1 MPTMSFVRTYLK
13 RSIVFSI
20 LFVITAIFLSQF
32 VFFATDFFDEF
43 FNWGPQITM
52 VIVSLMISLGYSPFR
67 KRLVSLTD
75 NIFYLKSHD
84 YHESLKEISENNG
97 IIYIAEFKNTPV
109 GMIAGIIEEFT
120 KNDEI
125 EYISSKPA
133 KVLELI
139 VSEKNRGK
147 NIGKLLM
154 DKMEEYFKT
163 KECDIIQV
171 KVFEPNKDAHGF
183 YKKLGY
189 QDRFIDMI
197 KESK

>member
-1 MPTMSFVRTYLK
+1 MSSIKVIEYKGDKKVLVKLIEELQDYLVKVDPLK
-13 RSIVFSI
+13 RRI
-20 LFVITAIFLSQF
+20 
-32 VFFATDFFDEF
+32 
-43 FNWGPQITM
+43 
-52 VIVSLMISLGYSPFR
+52 
-67 KRLVSLTD
+67 RLPEYGEIYID
-75 NIFYLKSHD
+75 NL
-84 YHESLKEISENNG
+84 LKEISENNG

-109 GMIAGIIEEFT
+109 GMIAVIIEEFT